1 MNQEKQER
9 IKACLQELS
18 TLLYEEADKSKL
30 IDLEGIEKTV
40 CSQVLE
46 LVSPEIALFLS
57 NKKLEQSFGKTRKI
71 KSLVGEL
78 TLKAKQLQRLGLKA
92 RSRLSPLLQKCCLRL
107 SANESYQKAEIEIEA
122 LTGVKVGH
130 STQQKLVLSQDFQLP
145 LALQAVS
152 EVSVDGGKIR
162 LRGQA
167 KAGCHW
173 RDYKTVRLQGIYYG
187 AFFDDNQSLVDYVN
201 SQRLVNPLVC
211 LGDGHDGVWNLVR
224 EFGKPENFERWEIL
238 DWYHLK
244 ENLYKIG
251 GSLKRLKAAENFL
264 WQGQIDNTQALFI
277 HCRGKQ
283 VKNFITYL
291 NKHRSR
297 IVNYSYYQAEELCSI
312 GSGAVESAIKQIGAR
327 IKISGAQWNVESVNQ
342 ILSVR
347 CAYLN
352 GLLAI

>member
-1 MNQEKQER
+1 
-9 IKACLQELS
+9 
-18 TLLYEEADKSKL
+18 
-30 IDLEGIEKTV
+30 
-40 CSQVLE
+40 
-46 LVSPEIALFLS
+46 
-57 NKKLEQSFGKTRKI
+57 
-71 KSLVGEL
+71 L
-78 TLKAKQLQRLGLKA
+78 TLKAKQIHRLGLKP

-130 STQQKLVLSQDFQLP
+130 TTQQKLVLEQDWQLP
-145 LALQAVS
+145 LAKQAVS
-152 EVSVDGGKIR
+152 EVSVDGGKVR
-162 LRGQA
+162 LRSKSQV
-167 KAGCHW
+167 GCHW

-201 SQRLVNPLVC
+201 SQHLVNPLVC
-211 LGDGHDGVWNLVR
+211 LGDGHDGVWNLVK
-224 EFGKPENFERWEIL
+224 EFGLSQHFERWEIL

-244 ENLYKIG
+244 ENLYKVG
-251 GSLKRLKAAENFL
+251 GSLKRLKAAETLL
-264 WQGQIDNTQALFI
+264 WQGQVDDTQNLFL

-283 VKNFITYL
+283 AKNFITYL
-291 NKHRSR
+291 KKHRSR
-297 IVNYSYYQAEELCSI
+297 IVNYSYYQTEQLCSI

-327 IKISGAQWNVESVNQ
+327 IKISGAQWHVESVNH